1 MSQQQP
7 PYGPPQ
13 QQPYDA
19 QQPYAPTYQPN
30 QQYAGQPNAG
40 QPNAGQPNAVQ
51 PYYVQ
56 PAYIVAPRPTNG
68 LAIAAFVSVWFVSI
82 LGIILGHVALS
93 QIRRSGEGGHGLA
106 VAALVLGYVFFGLVA
121 LFLLFYLVV
130 LIGVLGVAAT
140 TVGTVNS

>member
-13 QQPYDA
+13 QQPDDV
-19 QQPYAPTYQPN
+19 QQPYAPAYQPN
-30 QQYAGQPNAG
+30 QPY
-40 QPNAGQPNAVQ
+40 AVQ

-56 PAYIVAPRPTNG
+56 PYNVQPAYFVAPRPTNG

-82 LGIILGHVALS
+82 LGIILGHIALS
-93 QIRRSGEGGHGLA
+93 QVKRTGEGGHGLA
-106 VAALVLGYVFFGLVA
+106 LAALVLGYVFLGLVV
-121 LFLLFYLVV
+121 LFLLFYVVV
-130 LIGVLGVAAT
+130 LIGILGVAAT